1 MQDRPSAS
9 SVSSVVNKY
18 IFLGLAIMIVSEAAT
33 VAGIEPFA
41 SWNTPIA
48 WTGFIIFADAVVYGA
63 RGDSWM
69 RSSPREFAAL
79 CLVSI
84 PLWLV
89 FESFNLVL
97 RNWHYV
103 GLPEN
108 LVLRTVGYAWSFATI
123 WPAIFE
129 GAELISVWRTGQAG
143 WERLRPR
150 FAAAK
155 QSPGALREPQ
165 GDLSL
170 SKVEASASVRAG
182 GGPPPRLP
190 RWGPRGGAPAP
201 VQKRRAGQAGWA
213 GQVTAERVLA
223 SQITHPAHP
232 ADPAHRGLAV
242 STIGALM
249 LASPFLV
256 APAVAR
262 YLAAPVWLGFV
273 LLLDPINAVRGEES
287 LQRDWRA
294 GQFNRTINLVLSG
307 FLCGGL
313 WELWNY
319 WAHAKW
325 HYTVPIMENLKV
337 FEMPLPGYLGFPPFA
352 LECFTMYVFLRSL
365 IGRSG
370 RPIAL

>member
-1 MQDRPSAS
+1 
-9 SVSSVVNKY
+9 VNQY

-48 WTGFIIFADAVVYGA
+48 WTGFIIFADAVVYRA
-63 RGDSWM
+63 RGNSWM

-108 LVLRTVGYAWSFATI
+108 VVLRTVGYAWSFATI

-129 GAELISVWRTGQAG
+129 ASELISVWRTGQ
-143 WERLRPR
+143 ERLRPR

-155 QSPGALREPQ
+155 QSRG
-165 GDLSL
+165 
-170 SKVEASASVRAG
+170 EASASVRAA

-201 VQKRRAGQAGWA
+201 VQKRQAGP
-213 GQVTAERVLA
+213 
-223 SQITHPAHP
+223 S
-232 ADPAHRGLAV
+232 HRGFALP
-242 STIGALM
+242 TIGALM

-273 LLLDPINAVRGEES
+273 LLLDPINASAVKNRCSATGAPAS
-287 LQRDWRA
+287 STARLTWSSA
-294 GQFNRTINLVLSG
+294 GSSAAASG
-307 FLCGGL
+307 NSGTTGL
-313 WELWNY
+313 
-319 WAHAKW
+319 
-325 HYTVPIMENLKV
+325 M
-337 FEMPLPGYLGFPPFA
+337 
-352 LECFTMYVFLRSL
+352 
-365 IGRSG
+365 RSG
-370 RPIAL
+370 ITPCQSWRI